1 MTKIKPKIDKKSNKN
16 NQIVR
21 ENIKT
26 INEVFGSIKDI
37 KIKMKESEIFNEF
50 KKNIELFEKNIFFFQ
65 IFERIPRIVIEIFAV
80 TTLSLIAIVLIGSNQ
95 DYQYFLPILSLIT
108 ISIFRFIPAFVA
120 INSANYFINILTPNL
135 KTLALAI
142 SDAKL
147 FDDNYQSKN
156 TFVTL
161 KNKKNL
167 ENKLISINNLSFLIP
182 EAKQHL

>member
-1 MTKIKPKIDKKSNKN
+1 MTLVYMTKIKPKIDNKSNKN

-37 KIKMKESEIFNEF
+37 KIKMKESKYSMSL
-50 KKNIELFEKNIFFFQ
+50 KKIVLFEKNIFFFQ

-80 TTLSLIAIVLIGSNQ
+80 TTLSLIAIFLIGSNQ

-120 INSANYFINILTPNL
+120 INSANYFMNILTPNL
-135 KTLALAI
+135 KL
-142 SDAKL
+142 
-147 FDDNYQSKN
+147 
-156 TFVTL
+156 
-161 KNKKNL
+161 
-167 ENKLISINNLSFLIP
+167 
-182 EAKQHL
+182 